1 MKKEDT
7 RWLVSVFP
15 KCTSSQEQIRNV
27 KYSFATMLGLKMQ
40 NDPTWLMWLENN
52 ANFALDK
59 HWVNAETILSLAE
72 PRGNHK
78 VPTPQKS
85 TSQLSSPA
93 CFPHL
98 ASHFLTSGNTLNRS
112 TTAQATILSTA
123 TSLSAPGLI
132 KASSVQSLSHVWVF
146 SRQVQFSS
154 AHSPSQVWLLA
165 TPRTAAH

>member
-1 MKKEDT
+1 M
-7 RWLVSVFP
+7 
-15 KCTSSQEQIRNV
+15 
-27 KYSFATMLGLKMQ
+27 
-40 NDPTWLMWLENN
+40 
-52 ANFALDK
+52 
-59 HWVNAETILSLAE
+59 NAETILSLAE
-72 PRGNHK
+72 PQGNHK

-132 KASSVQSLSHVWVF
+132 KASSVQSLSRVWVF

-154 AHSPSQVWLLA
+154 VAKSGPTLGDPRDCSTLGSPVLHYLPEFAHKAPYVNLHF
-165 TPRTAAH
+165 P